1 MENLSNFELGADP
14 LASFV
19 NWHSKA
25 QIVELNA
32 DAMSL
37 ATYDSEK
44 KRPSARYLLYK
55 GLKDNKIVFYT
66 NYFSP
71 KSHDLE
77 LNPEVA
83 LSFYWHNSKK
93 QVRIQGR
100 VERMNLADSKKY
112 FHSRDRDSQIASFIS
127 HQSAIIEDKQAL
139 LSKFEEVKNKYANT
153 EIPHPENWGGYL
165 VTPYE
170 FEFFLYGDFRLND
183 RFLYTKGSNG
193 WSVNRL
199 QP

>member
-14 LASFV
+14 LFSFV
-19 NWHSKA
+19 NWHAKA
-25 QIVELNA
+25 LSVELNA
-32 DAMSL
+32 DAMSV
-37 ATYDSEK
+37 ATYDTEK
-44 KRPSARYLLYK
+44 KRPSSRYLLYK
-55 GLKDNKIVFYT
+55 GLKDKKIIFYT
-66 NYFSP
+66 NYYSP
-71 KSHDLE
+71 KSHDLD

-83 LSFYWHNSKK
+83 LNFYWHNSKK
-93 QVRIQGR
+93 QVRIHGQ
-100 VERMNLADSKKY
+100 VERMSLADSKAY

-127 HQSAIIEDKQAL
+127 HQSAFIEDKNAL
-139 LSKFEEVKNKYANT
+139 LLKFEEVKNKFANS

-170 FEFFLYGDFRLND
+170 FEFFLYGEFRLND
-183 RFLYTKGSNG
+183 RFLYTKSSNG

>member
-1 MENLSNFELGADP
+1 MENLLNFELSADP
-14 LASFV
+14 LDSFV
-19 NWHSKA
+19 NWHAKA
-25 QIVELNA
+25 LPIELNA
-32 DAMSL
+32 DAMSV
-37 ATYDSEK
+37 ATYDTEK
-44 KRPSARYLLYK
+44 KRPSSRYLLYK
-55 GLKDNKIVFYT
+55 GLKDKKIIFYT

-71 KSHDLE
+71 KSHDLD

-83 LSFYWHNSKK
+83 LNFYWHNSKK

-100 VERMNLADSKKY
+100 VERMSLIDSKNY
-112 FHSRDRDSQIASFIS
+112 FHSRDRDSQIASYIS
-127 HQSAIIEDKQAL
+127 HQSAFIEDKNTL
-139 LSKFEEVKNKYANT
+139 ISKFEEVKNKFANS

-170 FEFFLYGDFRLND
+170 FEFFLYGEFRLND
-183 RFLYTKGSNG
+183 RFLYTTSSNG

>member
-1 MENLSNFELGADP
+1 MDNLSEYELSADP
-14 LASFV
+14 VESFV
-19 NWHSKA
+19 NWHAKA
-25 QIVELNA
+25 LSLEQNA
-32 DAMSL
+32 DAMSV
-37 ATYDSEK
+37 ATVDADK
-44 KRPSARYLLYK
+44 KRPSSRYLLYK
-55 GLKDNKIVFYT
+55 GLKERKIIFYT

-71 KSHDLE
+71 KSHDLD

-93 QVRIQGR
+93 QVRIHGKVDR
-100 VERMNLADSKKY
+100 MSVEDSKNY
-112 FHSRDRDSQIASFIS
+112 FHSRDRDSQIASYIS
-127 HQSAIIEDKQAL
+127 HQSAVIENKQSL
-139 LSKFEEVKNKYANT
+139 LLKFDEIKNKYANK

-170 FEFFLYGDFRLND
+170 FEFFLYGEYRLND
-183 RFLYTKGSNG
+183 RFLYTKSSSG